1 MTAIRSRPAG
11 RDRGFVAMLLL
22 TAAALVLAGRVLP
35 WAGDSLALLLGLELL
50 GWARAA
56 RAEGPLVAGGILTG
70 IGAGILLAAGPLHA
84 APSHRVGGAFV
95 LALAVGFAVTA
106 ALSAWWLRHRQ
117 PWAEITAAALG
128 AAGGALLVGV
138 ETLADVLGW
147 AVPAGLLVAGVVAV
161 LRWRQ
166 ASRR

>member
-1 MTAIRSRPAG
+1 MTDVRSGSAG
-11 RDRGFVAMLLL
+11 RDRGFVALLLL
-22 TAAALVLAGRVLP
+22 TAAALLLAGRVLP
-35 WAGDSLALLLGLELL
+35 EAGDPVALVLGLELL

-56 RAEGPLVAGGILTG
+56 RTEGPLVAGGILTG
-70 IGAGILLAAGPLHA
+70 VGAGILLAAGPLQG
-84 APSHRVGGAFV
+84 APAHRVGGAF
-95 LALAVGFAVTA
+95 ALAAAAGFAVTA

-128 AAGGALLVGV
+128 AVGGALLVGV

-147 AVPAGLLVAGVVAV
+147 AVPAGLLVAGAVAV